1 MFLDNGKTFLNHTHS
16 AWFSLYIKEASNEFI
31 KIHLLAILL
40 ELYPRLIELKIYIY
54 YYPEPSLES
63 TSMIFKFDFPI

>member
-1 MFLDNGKTFLNHTHS
+1 
-16 AWFSLYIKEASNEFI
+16 
-31 KIHLLAILL
+31 

-63 TSMIFKFDFPI
+63 TSMIFKFDFPHLVNYLISTILTFISPPLGSGTRT